1 MSATRKLLLP
11 LALTLA
17 IAACSKPADT
27 AAPAADAAAPAAT
40 EQAATTPAAN
50 PGRIQTTD
58 QANRENLVGAAS
70 SPLRDMN
77 VVRTKIPPV
86 LLDAL
91 ADPYARPPSRSCK
104 DLAGL
109 IVPLTLALGPDL
121 DAILAE
127 VRQTG
132 EQMVGDQVMGMAV
145 GAAQDLIPLRSWVR
159 RLTGAERHDRLVR
172 SAITAG
178 VVRRAYLKGLGQAG
192 GCPAPA
198 APLGPTRD
206 AQSPAA

>member
-1 MSATRKLLLP
+1 MKNAVPLLC
-11 LALTLA
+11 TLMLLG
-17 IAACSKPADT
+17 AC
-27 AAPAADAAAPAAT
+27 
-40 EQAATTPAAN
+40 ATTPAAN

-91 ADPYARPPSRSCK
+91 ADPYARPPSRSCE
-104 DLAGL
+104 DLVGL

-172 SAITAG
+172 SAISAG

-192 GCPAPA
+192 GCLAPA
-198 APLGPTRD
+198 APLGPARD

>member
-1 MSATRKLLLP
+1 MKH
-11 LALTLA
+11 
-17 IAACSKPADT
+17 
-27 AAPAADAAAPAAT
+27 AAPLFCTLMLLGAC
-40 EQAATTPAAN
+40 ATTPAGK

-91 ADPYARPPSRSCK
+91 ADPYAMPPSRSCEA
-104 DLAGL
+104 LAGQ
-109 IVPLTLALGPDL
+109 VNTLTDALGPDL
-121 DAILAE
+121 DVILAE

-159 RLTGAERHDRLVR
+159 RLSGAERHDRLVR

-178 VVRRAYLKGLGQAG
+178 VVRRAYMKGLGQAG

-198 APLGPTRD
+198 APLAPTRD
-206 AQSPAA
+206 VQSPAA